1 MLILKNKEIFS
12 KIEKT
17 STCWVWK
24 GALTKK
30 GYGNCKLGKESLAH
44 RVVYKLI
51 KGHLPSV
58 LHHTCHNKICVN
70 PKHLKST
77 VLWKNGRLKGNNEEN
92 NRKYDERESTKQ
104 IIYTQKPMDQAVL
117 SILKKIA
124 ICDDD
129 ECWMW
134 MGATHGNG
142 YSRMVRNGREQSI
155 HIIMFELFTERITD
169 DNVIHHL
176 CNNKLCCNPDHLKQV
191 THSENISISR
201 KQKTKSI
208 KHCKHGHLYTKDNLI
223 KSNTQRRCKTC
234 DNIREKAKS
243 EHDGALLSLKNSAY
257 PIPKDNGTWVMDIP
271 YLPRPKLPI
280 REYCEKWHKMIPE
293 NMIIEQITGYA
304 KCRECKRLGLRR
316 HYDKY
321 IRKSRRCNR

>member
-17 STCWVWK
+17 PTCWIWK
-24 GALTKK
+24 GALRRD

-51 KGHLPSV
+51 KGSLPPL
-58 LHHTCHNKICVN
+58 LHHKCHNKICVN
-70 PKHLKST
+70 PDHLETT
-77 VLWKNGRLKGNNEEN
+77 VLWKNGRLQGNNEEN

-104 IIYTQKPMDQAVL
+104 IIYSQKPIDNAVL

-129 ECWMW
+129 ECWIW

-142 YSRMVRNGREQSI
+142 YSRMERDGRQQSI
-155 HIIMFELFTERITD
+155 HIIMFELFVERITD
-169 DNVIHHL
+169 GNVIHHL
-176 CNNKLCCNPDHLKQV
+176 CNNKLCCNPSHLKQV

-201 KQKTKSI
+201 KQKTESI
-208 KHCKHGHLYTKDNLI
+208 NHCECGHQYTKDNLL
-223 KSNTQRRCKTC
+223 KCNTHRRCKTC
-234 DNIREKAKS
+234 KNIRERASS
-243 EHDGALLSLKNSAY
+243 ERDGALLSLKKSSY
-257 PIPKDNGTWVMDIP
+257 PIPKADGTWILDIP

-280 REYCEKWHKMIPE
+280 REYCKKGHKMIPE
-293 NMIIEQITGYA
+293 NMIIEQVTGHA
-304 KCRECKRLGLRR
+304 KCRECKRLGAGK
-316 HYDKY
+316 HYDKN
-321 IRKSRRCNR
+321 IRKSKVHNL